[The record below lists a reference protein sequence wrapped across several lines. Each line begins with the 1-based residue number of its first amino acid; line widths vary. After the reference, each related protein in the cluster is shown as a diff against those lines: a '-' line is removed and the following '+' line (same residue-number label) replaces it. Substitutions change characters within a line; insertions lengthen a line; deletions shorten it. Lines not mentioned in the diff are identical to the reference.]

1 MKVVAVRF
9 KSGGKSYFFDPGDIE
24 LVKDDHCVV
33 ETVKG
38 IEYAQVVSDIRDV
51 DDARITVP
59 LRKVLRKA
67 TEADTKQVSDNVEKE
82 KNAYR
87 IAQEKILEHGL
98 DMKLTDVEYA
108 FDNSKIVFFFVA
120 EQRVDFRD
128 LVKDLAA
135 VFRTRIELRQIG
147 VRDEARSLGGF
158 GSCGRPLCCS
168 EFLSD
173 FVPVSIKM
181 AKEQNLSLN
190 PTKISGV
197 CGRLMCC
204 LKYEE
209 EAYEELNSTMPAL
222 GDYVA
227 TNDGMRGEVSGI
239 NVLRQIA
246 KVLVEIGDD
255 KELRDYPAGDITV
268 LRRKKGK
275 RNSSHIG
282 IAAEDSPEMLAL
294 LEDEAREKREESRN
308 NGNNKDRGNGNN
320 GGERGGDGRNR
331 NGNGGNNGDRGGGGN
346 AGGKNDRS
354 DRNNDMGSDTNVTNE
369 NRDKQNGENGQGGN
383 GQSGDRGGN
392 GQVGDRGGNNG
403 GGQNGGNRKNHR
415 NHRNRDKHRNNNN
428 GGGQNSGNAQGNG
441 GQGGNGAGSEG

>member
-1 MKVVAVRF
+1 MKVIAVRF
-9 KSGGKSYFFDPGDIE
+9 KSGGKSYFFDPGEIE
-24 LVKDDHCVV
+24 LVKDDYCIV

-67 TEADTKQVSDNVEKE
+67 TDADTKQVADNADKE

-128 LVKDLAA
+128 LVKDLAGI
-135 VFRTRIELRQIG
+135 FRTRIELRQIG

-197 CGRLMCC
+197 CGRFMCC

-275 RNSSHIG
+275 RNGSHIG
-282 IAAEDSPEMLAL
+282 LAAEDSPEMLAL
-294 LEDEAREKREESRN
+294 LEDEAREKREESRKQEN
-308 NGNNKDRGNGNN
+308 
-320 GGERGGDGRNR
+320 RGGD
-331 NGNGGNNGDRGGGGN
+331 
-346 AGGKNDRS
+346 KNDRS
-354 DRNNDMGSDTNVTNE
+354 DRKVGSQSDNNVIKE
-369 NRDKQNGENGQGGN
+369 NRDNRNNNNHGGGNRNNGNGAENGSGNSAGGN
-383 GQSGDRGGN
+383 
-392 GQVGDRGGNNG
+392 VNNG
-403 GGQNGGNRKNHR
+403 GENGGNRKNHR
-415 NHRNRDKHRNNNN
+415 NHRNRHRNGSGGGNSAGGNNGNN
-428 GGGQNSGNAQGNG
+428 GGSGGGSGN
-441 GQGGNGAGSEG
+441 GGNGAGQS

>member
-1 MKVVAVRF
+1 MKVIAVRF
-9 KSGGKSYFFDPGDIE
+9 KSGGKSYFFDPGEIE
-24 LVKDDHCVV
+24 LVKDDYCIV

-51 DDARITVP
+51 DDARITAP

-67 TEADTKQVSDNVEKE
+67 TDADTKQVADNADKE

-128 LVKDLAA
+128 LVKDLAGI
-135 VFRTRIELRQIG
+135 FRTRIELRQIG

-246 KVLVEIGDD
+246 KVLVEVGDD

-275 RNSSHIG
+275 RNGSHIG
-282 IAAEDSPEMLAL
+282 LAAEDSPEMLAL
-294 LEDEAREKREESRN
+294 LEDEAREKREESRRQDNRGGDKNDRGDRKGGSQPDNSVTKENRDNRNNNHGGSGN
-308 NGNNKDRGNGNN
+308 NGGNRTEGGNRSEGGRNNGAGSENGNSGGNAGGNNGGNRGEGGNN
-320 GGERGGDGRNR
+320 GGE
-331 NGNGGNNGDRGGGGN
+331 
-346 AGGKNDRS
+346 
-354 DRNNDMGSDTNVTNE
+354 
-369 NRDKQNGENGQGGN
+369 
-383 GQSGDRGGN
+383 
-392 GQVGDRGGNNG
+392 
-403 GGQNGGNRKNHR
+403 NGGNRKNHR
-415 NHRNRDKHRNNNN
+415 NHRNRHKNH
-428 GGGQNSGNAQGNG
+428 GGGSGN
-441 GQGGNGAGSEG
+441 GGNGAGQS

>member
-1 MKVVAVRF
+1 MKVIAVRF
-9 KSGGKSYFFDPGDIE
+9 KSGGKSYFFDPGEIE
-24 LVKDDHCVV
+24 LVKDDYCIV

-67 TEADTKQVSDNVEKE
+67 TDADTKQVADNADKE

-128 LVKDLAA
+128 LVKDLAGI
-135 VFRTRIELRQIG
+135 FRTRIELRQIG

-275 RNSSHIG
+275 RNGSHIG
-282 IAAEDSPEMLAL
+282 LAAEDSPEMLAL
-294 LEDEAREKREESRN
+294 LEDEAREKREESRKQEN
-308 NGNNKDRGNGNN
+308 
-320 GGERGGDGRNR
+320 RGGD
-331 NGNGGNNGDRGGGGN
+331 
-346 AGGKNDRS
+346 KNDRS
-354 DRNNDMGSDTNVTNE
+354 DRKGGSQSDNNVTKE
-369 NRDKQNGENGQGGN
+369 NRDNRNNNNHGGGNRNNGNGAENGSGNSAGGN
-383 GQSGDRGGN
+383 
-392 GQVGDRGGNNG
+392 VNNG
-403 GGQNGGNRKNHR
+403 GENGGNRKNHR
-415 NHRNRDKHRNNNN
+415 NHRNRHRNGSGGGNSAGGNNGNN
-428 GGGQNSGNAQGNG
+428 GGNGGGSGN
-441 GQGGNGAGSEG
+441 GGNGAGQS

>member
-1 MKVVAVRF
+1 MKVIAVRF
-9 KSGGKSYFFDPGDIE
+9 KSGGKSYFFDPGEIE
-24 LVKDDHCVV
+24 LVKDDYCIV

-51 DDARITVP
+51 DDARITAP

-67 TEADTKQVSDNVEKE
+67 TDADTKQVSDNAEKE

-128 LVKDLAA
+128 LVKDLAGI
-135 VFRTRIELRQIG
+135 FRTRIELRQIG

-158 GSCGRPLCCS
+158 GACGRPLCCS

-227 TNDGMRGEVSGI
+227 TSDGMRGEVSGI

-246 KVLVEIGDD
+246 KVLVEVGDD

-275 RNSSHIG
+275 RNGSHIG

-294 LEDEAREKREESRN
+294 LEDEARERREESRN
-308 NGNNKDRGNGNN
+308 NGDRGGDRSGKNDRGDRKEGKKNDNPVTSENRDNNKNGNN
-320 GGERGGDGRNR
+320 GNNGNNNNGGGNGKSHRNHRNR
-331 NGNGGNNGDRGGGGN
+331 HRNNNGNG
-346 AGGKNDRS
+346 A
-354 DRNNDMGSDTNVTNE
+354 
-369 NRDKQNGENGQGGN
+369 
-383 GQSGDRGGN
+383 
-392 GQVGDRGGNNG
+392 GGNNG
-403 GGQNGGNRKNHR
+403 GG
-415 NHRNRDKHRNNNN
+415 NNADND
-428 GGGQNSGNAQGNG
+428 GSGN
-441 GQGGNGAGSEG
+441 GGNGAGQS

>member
-1 MKVVAVRF
+1 MKVIAVRF

-24 LVKDDHCVV
+24 LVKDDYCIV

-67 TEADTKQVSDNVEKE
+67 TDADTKQVADNADKE

-128 LVKDLAA
+128 LVKDLAGI
-135 VFRTRIELRQIG
+135 FRTRIELRQLG

-246 KVLVEIGDD
+246 KVLVEVGDD

-275 RNSSHIG
+275 RNGSHIG
-282 IAAEDSPEMLAL
+282 LAAEDSPEMLAL
-294 LEDEAREKREESRN
+294 LEDEAREKREEGRKQDNRGGDKNDRGDRKGNSQSDAGVTKENRENRNNNNHGGNNNRNNNNAGGNNN
-308 NGNNKDRGNGNN
+308 NGNGADGNKNNENGGNGNN
-320 GGERGGDGRNR
+320 GGE
-331 NGNGGNNGDRGGGGN
+331 
-346 AGGKNDRS
+346 
-354 DRNNDMGSDTNVTNE
+354 
-369 NRDKQNGENGQGGN
+369 
-383 GQSGDRGGN
+383 
-392 GQVGDRGGNNG
+392 
-403 GGQNGGNRKNHR
+403 NGGNRKNHR
-415 NHRNRDKHRNNNN
+415 NHRGRHRNNN
-428 GGGQNSGNAQGNG
+428 GGGNGAGGNNGNG
-441 GQGGNGAGSEG
+441 GGNAGAGNNGGSGNGGNGAGQS

>member
-67 TEADTKQVSDNVEKE
+67 TEADAKQVSDNAEKE

-87 IAQEKILEHGL
+87 IAQDKILEHGL

-128 LVKDLAA
+128 LVKDLAGI
-135 VFRTRIELRQIG
+135 FRTRIELRQIG

-246 KVLVEIGDD
+246 KVLVEVGDD

-275 RNSSHIG
+275 RNGSHLEL
-282 IAAEDSPEMLAL
+282 AAEDSPEMLAL
-294 LEDEAREKREESRN
+294 LEDEARGKREENKNS
-308 NGNNKDRGNGNN
+308 GNNKDRGGNGNN
-320 GGERGGDGRNR
+320 CEGRNR
-331 NGNGGNNGDRGGGGN
+331 GGNNNGDRGNNGSKNDRGDRKSDRDSDADVAKENRDKNNNRGGNSNNGNGGNAGD
-346 AGGKNDRS
+346 D
-354 DRNNDMGSDTNVTNE
+354 
-369 NRDKQNGENGQGGN
+369 GQGG
-383 GQSGDRGGN
+383 
-392 GQVGDRGGNNG
+392 
-403 GGQNGGNRKNHR
+403 QNVGGNRNRNHR
-415 NHRNRDKHRNNNN
+415 NHRNRDKHRNNN
-428 GGGQNSGNAQGNG
+428 GGGQNGQGNNGNNG
-441 GQGGNGAGSEG
+441 GRGSNGSNGES

>member
-59 LRKVLRKA
+59 LRKVLRKT
-67 TEADTKQVSDNVEKE
+67 TEADAKQVSDNAEKE

-87 IAQEKILEHGL
+87 IAQDKILEHGL

-128 LVKDLAA
+128 LVKDLAGI
-135 VFRTRIELRQIG
+135 FRTRIELRQIG

-246 KVLVEIGDD
+246 KVLVEVGDD

-275 RNSSHIG
+275 RNGSHLEL
-282 IAAEDSPEMLAL
+282 AAEDSPEMLAL
-294 LEDEAREKREESRN
+294 LEDEARGMREEKKN
-308 NGNNKDRGNGNN
+308 NGNNKDRGGNGNN
-320 GGERGGDGRNR
+320 GEGRNR
-331 NGNGGNNGDRGGGGN
+331 GGNTNGDRGNNSGN
-346 AGGKNDRS
+346 SGGKNDRS
-354 DRNNDMGSDTNVTNE
+354 DRKNDKGSDADVVKE
-369 NRDKQNGENGQGGN
+369 NRDKNNN
-383 GQSGDRGGN
+383 RGGN
-392 GQVGDRGGNNG
+392 SNNGNGGNTG
-403 GGQNGGNRKNHR
+403 DDGRGGQNGGGNRNRNHR
-415 NHRNRDKHRNNNN
+415 NHRNRDKHRNNN
-428 GGGQNSGNAQGNG
+428 GGGQNGQGNNGNNGGNG
-441 GQGGNGAGSEG
+441 GNS

>member
-1 MKVVAVRF
+1 MKVIAVRF
-9 KSGGKSYFFDPGDIE
+9 KSGGKSYFFDPGEIE
-24 LVKDDHCVV
+24 LVKDDYCIV

-67 TEADTKQVSDNVEKE
+67 TDADTKQVADNADKE

-128 LVKDLAA
+128 LVKDLAGI
-135 VFRTRIELRQIG
+135 FRTRIELRQIG

-275 RNSSHIG
+275 RNGSHIG
-282 IAAEDSPEMLAL
+282 LAAEDSPEMLAL
-294 LEDEAREKREESRN
+294 LEDEAREKREESRKQEN
-308 NGNNKDRGNGNN
+308 
-320 GGERGGDGRNR
+320 RGGD
-331 NGNGGNNGDRGGGGN
+331 
-346 AGGKNDRS
+346 KNDRS
-354 DRNNDMGSDTNVTNE
+354 DRKGGSQSDNNVTKE
-369 NRDKQNGENGQGGN
+369 NRDNRNNNNHGGGNRNNGNGAENGSGNSAGGN
-383 GQSGDRGGN
+383 
-392 GQVGDRGGNNG
+392 VNNG
-403 GGQNGGNRKNHR
+403 GENGGNRKNHR
-415 NHRNRDKHRNNNN
+415 NHRNRHRNGSGGGNSAGGNNGNN
-428 GGGQNSGNAQGNG
+428 GGNGGGSGNG
-441 GQGGNGAGSEG
+441 GDGAGQS

>member
-1 MKVVAVRF
+1 MMKVIAVRF
-9 KSGGKSYFFDPGDIE
+9 KSGGKSYFFDPGEIE
-24 LVKDDHCVV
+24 LVKDDYCIV

-67 TEADTKQVSDNVEKE
+67 TEADTKQVADNADKE

-128 LVKDLAA
+128 LVKDLAGI
-135 VFRTRIELRQIG
+135 FRTRIELRQIG

-246 KVLVEIGDD
+246 KVLVEVGDD

-275 RNSSHIG
+275 RNGSHIG
-282 IAAEDSPEMLAL
+282 LAAEDSPEMLAL
-294 LEDEAREKREESRN
+294 LEDEAREKREENRN
-308 NGNNKDRGNGNN
+308 NGNRGGDRNDRGDRKPDRQSDNNVTKENRDGGRNNNNGNN
-320 GGERGGDGRNR
+320 GGNNNRGGAGGNGADGAG
-331 NGNGGNNGDRGGGGN
+331 NGNGG
-346 AGGKNDRS
+346 
-354 DRNNDMGSDTNVTNE
+354 
-369 NRDKQNGENGQGGN
+369 GE
-383 GQSGDRGGN
+383 
-392 GQVGDRGGNNG
+392 
-403 GGQNGGNRKNHR
+403 NGGNRKNHR
-415 NHRNRDKHRNNNN
+415 HRNRHKNNN
-428 GGGQNSGNAQGNG
+428 GGNNGNG
-441 GQGGNGAGSEG
+441 GGSGNGGNGAGQS

>member
-128 LVKDLAA
+128 LVKDLAGI
-135 VFRTRIELRQIG
+135 FRTRIELRQIG

-275 RNSSHIG
+275 RNGSHIG

-308 NGNNKDRGNGNN
+308 NGNNKDRGGNN
-320 GGERGGDGRNR
+320 GGGNR
-331 NGNGGNNGDRGGGGN
+331 NGNGGNNGDRGNGN

-354 DRNNDMGSDTNVTNE
+354 DRNNDKGSDANVTNE

-383 GQSGDRGGN
+383 DRG
-392 GQVGDRGGNNG
+392 GDRGGNNG

-428 GGGQNSGNAQGNG
+428 GGGQNGGN
-441 GQGGNGAGSEG
+441 QGGNGAGSEG

>member
-1 MKVVAVRF
+1 MKVIAVRF
-9 KSGGKSYFFDPGDIE
+9 KSGGKSYFFDPGEIE
-24 LVKDDHCVV
+24 LVKDDYCIV

-67 TEADTKQVSDNVEKE
+67 TDADTKQVADNADKE

-128 LVKDLAA
+128 LVKDLAGI
-135 VFRTRIELRQIG
+135 FRTRIELRQIG

-246 KVLVEIGDD
+246 KVLVEVGDD

-275 RNSSHIG
+275 RNGSHIG
-282 IAAEDSPEMLAL
+282 LAAEDSPEMLAL
-294 LEDEAREKREESRN
+294 LEDEAREKSEENRKPDNRGDKNDRGDRKGGSQSDNGVTKENRDNNRNGNNGNNNSGNNGGNRN
-308 NGNNKDRGNGNN
+308 NGNGAENGGGSRAGANN
-320 GGERGGDGRNR
+320 GGN
-331 NGNGGNNGDRGGGGN
+331 GGN
-346 AGGKNDRS
+346 AGG
-354 DRNNDMGSDTNVTNE
+354 NNG
-369 NRDKQNGENGQGGN
+369 
-383 GQSGDRGGN
+383 
-392 GQVGDRGGNNG
+392 NG
-403 GGQNGGNRKNHR
+403 GGENGGNRRNHR
-415 NHRNRDKHRNNNN
+415 NHRNRHRNGSGGGNNAGGNNGNN
-428 GGGQNSGNAQGNG
+428 GGAGNG
-441 GQGGNGAGSEG
+441 GGSGNGGNGAGQS

>member
-1 MKVVAVRF
+1 MMKVIAVRF
-9 KSGGKSYFFDPGDIE
+9 KSGGKSYFFDPGEIE
-24 LVKDDHCVV
+24 LVKDDYCIV

-67 TEADTKQVSDNVEKE
+67 TDADTKQVADNADKE

-128 LVKDLAA
+128 LVKDLAGI
-135 VFRTRIELRQIG
+135 FRTRIELRQIG

-246 KVLVEIGDD
+246 KVLVEVGDD

-275 RNSSHIG
+275 RNGSHIG
-282 IAAEDSPEMLAL
+282 LAAEDSPEMLAL
-294 LEDEAREKREESRN
+294 LEDEAREKSEENRKPDNRGDKNDRGDRKGGSQSDNGVTKENRDNNRNGNNGNNNSGNNGGNRN
-308 NGNNKDRGNGNN
+308 NGNGAENGGGSRAGANN
-320 GGERGGDGRNR
+320 GGN
-331 NGNGGNNGDRGGGGN
+331 GGN
-346 AGGKNDRS
+346 AGG
-354 DRNNDMGSDTNVTNE
+354 NNG
-369 NRDKQNGENGQGGN
+369 
-383 GQSGDRGGN
+383 
-392 GQVGDRGGNNG
+392 NG
-403 GGQNGGNRKNHR
+403 GGENGGNRRNHR
-415 NHRNRDKHRNNNN
+415 NHRNRHRNGSGGGNNAGGNNGNN
-428 GGGQNSGNAQGNG
+428 GGAGNG
-441 GQGGNGAGSEG
+441 GGSGNGGNGAGQS

>member
-1 MKVVAVRF
+1 MMKVIAVRF
-9 KSGGKSYFFDPGDIE
+9 KSGGKSYFFDPGEIE
-24 LVKDDHCVV
+24 LVKDDYCIV

-67 TEADTKQVSDNVEKE
+67 TDADTKQVADNADKE

-128 LVKDLAA
+128 LVKDLAGI
-135 VFRTRIELRQIG
+135 FRTRIELRQIG

-275 RNSSHIG
+275 RNGSHIG
-282 IAAEDSPEMLAL
+282 LAAEDSPEMLAL
-294 LEDEAREKREESRN
+294 LEDEAREKREESRKQEN
-308 NGNNKDRGNGNN
+308 
-320 GGERGGDGRNR
+320 RGGD
-331 NGNGGNNGDRGGGGN
+331 
-346 AGGKNDRS
+346 KNDRS
-354 DRNNDMGSDTNVTNE
+354 DRKVGSQSDNNVIKE
-369 NRDKQNGENGQGGN
+369 NRDNRNNNNHGGGNRNNGNGAENGSGNSAGGN
-383 GQSGDRGGN
+383 
-392 GQVGDRGGNNG
+392 VNNG
-403 GGQNGGNRKNHR
+403 GENGGNRKNHR
-415 NHRNRDKHRNNNN
+415 NHRNRHRNGSGGGNSAGGNNGNN
-428 GGGQNSGNAQGNG
+428 GGSGGGSGN
-441 GQGGNGAGSEG
+441 GGNGAGQS

>member
-1 MKVVAVRF
+1 MKVIAVRF

-24 LVKDDHCVV
+24 LVKDDYCIV

-67 TEADTKQVSDNVEKE
+67 TDADTKQVADNADKE

-128 LVKDLAA
+128 LVKDLAGI
-135 VFRTRIELRQIG
+135 FRTRIELRQIG

-246 KVLVEIGDD
+246 KVLVEVGDD

-275 RNSSHIG
+275 RNGSHIG
-282 IAAEDSPEMLAL
+282 LAAEDSPEMLAL
-294 LEDEAREKREESRN
+294 LEDEAREKREENRKADNRGDKNDRGDRKGGNQSDNGVTKENRDNNRNGNNGSNNGGNRN
-308 NGNNKDRGNGNN
+308 NGNGAEN
-320 GGERGGDGRNR
+320 GGGSRAGAD
-331 NGNGGNNGDRGGGGN
+331 NGGNGGN
-346 AGGKNDRS
+346 AGG
-354 DRNNDMGSDTNVTNE
+354 NNG
-369 NRDKQNGENGQGGN
+369 
-383 GQSGDRGGN
+383 
-392 GQVGDRGGNNG
+392 NG
-403 GGQNGGNRKNHR
+403 GGENGGNRKNHR
-415 NHRNRDKHRNNNN
+415 NHRNRHRNGSGGGNNAGGNNGNN
-428 GGGQNSGNAQGNG
+428 GGAGNG
-441 GQGGNGAGSEG
+441 GGSGNGGNGAGQS

>member
-275 RNSSHIG
+275 RNGSHIG

-308 NGNNKDRGNGNN
+308 NGNNKDRGGNN
-320 GGERGGDGRNR
+320 GGGNR
-331 NGNGGNNGDRGGGGN
+331 NGNGGNNGDRGNGN

-354 DRNNDMGSDTNVTNE
+354 DRNNDKGSDANVTNE

-383 GQSGDRGGN
+383 GQG
-392 GQVGDRGGNNG
+392 GDRGGNNG

-428 GGGQNSGNAQGNG
+428 GGGQNGGN
-441 GQGGNGAGSEG
+441 QGGNGAGSEG

>member
-1 MKVVAVRF
+1 MKVIAVRF
-9 KSGGKSYFFDPGDIE
+9 KSGGKSYFFDPGEIE
-24 LVKDDHCVV
+24 LVKDDYCIV

-67 TEADTKQVSDNVEKE
+67 TDADTKQVADNADKE

-128 LVKDLAA
+128 LVKDLAGI
-135 VFRTRIELRQIG
+135 FRTRIELRQIG

-275 RNSSHIG
+275 RNGSHIG
-282 IAAEDSPEMLAL
+282 LAAEDSPEMLAL
-294 LEDEAREKREESRN
+294 LEDEAREKREESRKQEN
-308 NGNNKDRGNGNN
+308 
-320 GGERGGDGRNR
+320 RGGD
-331 NGNGGNNGDRGGGGN
+331 
-346 AGGKNDRS
+346 KNDRS
-354 DRNNDMGSDTNVTNE
+354 DRKGGSQSDNNVTKE
-369 NRDKQNGENGQGGN
+369 NRDNRNNNNHGGGNRNNGNGAENGSGNSAGGN
-383 GQSGDRGGN
+383 
-392 GQVGDRGGNNG
+392 VNNG
-403 GGQNGGNRKNHR
+403 GENGGNRKNHR
-415 NHRNRDKHRNNNN
+415 NHRNRHRNGSGGGGNSGNN
-428 GGGQNSGNAQGNG
+428 GGNGGGSGN
-441 GQGGNGAGSEG
+441 GGNGAGQS

>member
-1 MKVVAVRF
+1 MKVIAVRF
-9 KSGGKSYFFDPGDIE
+9 KTGGKSYFFDPGDID
-24 LVKDDHCVV
+24 LKKDDHCIV

-38 IEYAQVVSDIRDV
+38 IEYALVVSDIQDV
-51 DDARITVP
+51 DESRITIP
-59 LRKVLRKA
+59 LRKVMRKA
-67 TEADTKQVSDNVEKE
+67 TDADDRQVAENVSRE
-82 KNAYR
+82 KNAYH
-87 IAQEKILEHGL
+87 IAQEKIAEHGL

-128 LVKDLAA
+128 LVKDLAGI
-135 VFRTRIELRQIG
+135 FRTRIELRQIG

-227 TNDGMRGEVSGI
+227 TSDGMRGEVSSI

-246 KVLVEIGDD
+246 KVLVENGDD
-255 KELRDYPAGDITV
+255 KELRDYPASDITV

-275 RNSSHIG
+275 RGGSHAS
-282 IAAEDSPEMLAL
+282 IAAEDSPEMLKL
-294 LEDEAREKREESRN
+294 LEDEAREKKSENNHNNKPSGSEQGGKKDHQDKNRSGNQGGNQGGNRDKKPHNN
-308 NGNNKDRGNGNN
+308 NGKN
-320 GGERGGDGRNR
+320 EGRNR
-331 NGNGGNNGDRGGGGN
+331 DRH
-346 AGGKNDRS
+346 GK
-354 DRNNDMGSDTNVTNE
+354 GE
-369 NRDKQNGENGQGGN
+369 RDKQSGGEQ
-383 GQSGDRGGN
+383 GQS
-392 GQVGDRGGNNG
+392 
-403 GGQNGGNRKNHR
+403 
-415 NHRNRDKHRNNNN
+415 
-428 GGGQNSGNAQGNG
+428 
-441 GQGGNGAGSEG
+441 

>member
-1 MKVVAVRF
+1 MKVIAVRF
-9 KSGGKSYFFDPGDIE
+9 KTGGKSYFFDPADID
-24 LVKDDHCVV
+24 LKKDDHCIV

-38 IEYAQVVSDIRDV
+38 IEYALVVSDIQDV
-51 DDARITVP
+51 DESRITVP

-67 TEADTKQVSDNVEKE
+67 TDADDRQVAENASRE

-87 IAQEKILEHGL
+87 IAQEKIAEHGL

-128 LVKDLAA
+128 LVKDLAGI
-135 VFRTRIELRQIG
+135 FRTRIELRQIG

-158 GSCGRPLCCS
+158 GACGRPLCCS

-227 TNDGMRGEVSGI
+227 TSDGMRGEVSSI

-246 KVLVEIGDD
+246 KVLVENGDD
-255 KELRDYPAGDITV
+255 KELRDYPAADITV

-275 RNSSHIG
+275 RGGSHAS

-294 LEDEAREKREESRN
+294 LEDEAREKKSENNRN
-308 NGNNKDRGNGNN
+308 NKPSGSEQGGKKDHQDKN
-320 GGERGGDGRNR
+320 RGGNQ
-331 NGNGGNNGDRGGGGN
+331 GGNRDKKPHNN
-346 AGGKNDRS
+346 NGKND
-354 DRNNDMGSDTNVTNE
+354 N
-369 NRDKQNGENGQGGN
+369 
-383 GQSGDRGGN
+383 
-392 GQVGDRGGNNG
+392 
-403 GGQNGGNRKNHR
+403 
-415 NHRNRDKHRNNNN
+415 RNRDKRGKGERDKQS
-428 GGGQNSGNAQGNG
+428 GGESGQS
-441 GQGGNGAGSEG
+441 

>member
-1 MKVVAVRF
+1 MKVIAVRF

-24 LVKDDHCVV
+24 LVKDDYCIV

-67 TEADTKQVSDNVEKE
+67 TDADTKQVADNADKE

-128 LVKDLAA
+128 LVKDLAGI
-135 VFRTRIELRQIG
+135 FRTRIELRQIG

-246 KVLVEIGDD
+246 KVLVEVGDD
-255 KELRDYPAGDITV
+255 KELKDYPAGDITV

-275 RNSSHIG
+275 RNGSHIG
-282 IAAEDSPEMLAL
+282 LAAEDSPEMLAL
-294 LEDEAREKREESRN
+294 LEDEAREKREEGRKQDNRGGDKNDRGDRKGNNQSDTGVTKENRENKNNNNHGGNNNRNNNNTGGNNN
-308 NGNNKDRGNGNN
+308 NGNDADGNKNNEN
-320 GGERGGDGRNR
+320 GGE
-331 NGNGGNNGDRGGGGN
+331 
-346 AGGKNDRS
+346 
-354 DRNNDMGSDTNVTNE
+354 
-369 NRDKQNGENGQGGN
+369 
-383 GQSGDRGGN
+383 
-392 GQVGDRGGNNG
+392 
-403 GGQNGGNRKNHR
+403 NGGNRKNHR
-415 NHRNRDKHRNNNN
+415 NHRGRHRNNN
-428 GGGQNSGNAQGNG
+428 GGSGN
-441 GQGGNGAGSEG
+441 GGNGAGQS

>member
-1 MKVVAVRF
+1 MKVIAVRF
-9 KSGGKSYFFDPGDIE
+9 KSGGKSYFFDPGEIE
-24 LVKDDHCVV
+24 LVKDDYCIV

-67 TEADTKQVSDNVEKE
+67 TEADTKQVADNADKE

-128 LVKDLAA
+128 LVKDLAGI
-135 VFRTRIELRQIG
+135 FRTRIELRQIG

-246 KVLVEIGDD
+246 KVLVEVGDD

-275 RNSSHIG
+275 RNGSHIG
-282 IAAEDSPEMLAL
+282 LAAEDSPEMLAL
-294 LEDEAREKREESRN
+294 LEDEAREKREENRN
-308 NGNNKDRGNGNN
+308 NGNRGGDRNDRGDRKPDRQSDNNVTKENRDGGRNNNNGNN
-320 GGERGGDGRNR
+320 GGNNNRGGAGGNGADGAG
-331 NGNGGNNGDRGGGGN
+331 NGNGG
-346 AGGKNDRS
+346 
-354 DRNNDMGSDTNVTNE
+354 
-369 NRDKQNGENGQGGN
+369 GE
-383 GQSGDRGGN
+383 
-392 GQVGDRGGNNG
+392 
-403 GGQNGGNRKNHR
+403 NGGNRKNHR
-415 NHRNRDKHRNNNN
+415 HRNRHKNNN
-428 GGGQNSGNAQGNG
+428 GGNNGNG
-441 GQGGNGAGSEG
+441 GGSGNGGNGAGQS

>member
-1 MKVVAVRF
+1 M
-9 KSGGKSYFFDPGDIE
+9 
-24 LVKDDHCVV
+24 
-33 ETVKG
+33 
-38 IEYAQVVSDIRDV
+38 

-67 TEADTKQVSDNVEKE
+67 TEADTKQVADNADKE

-128 LVKDLAA
+128 LVKDLAGI
-135 VFRTRIELRQIG
+135 FRTRIELRQIG

-246 KVLVEIGDD
+246 KVLVEVGDD

-275 RNSSHIG
+275 RNGSHIG
-282 IAAEDSPEMLAL
+282 LAAEDSPEMLAL
-294 LEDEAREKREESRN
+294 LEDEAREKREENRN
-308 NGNNKDRGNGNN
+308 NGNRGGDRNDRGDRKPDRQSDNNVTKENRDGGRNNNNGNN
-320 GGERGGDGRNR
+320 GGNNNRGGAGGNGADGAG
-331 NGNGGNNGDRGGGGN
+331 NGNGG
-346 AGGKNDRS
+346 
-354 DRNNDMGSDTNVTNE
+354 
-369 NRDKQNGENGQGGN
+369 GE
-383 GQSGDRGGN
+383 
-392 GQVGDRGGNNG
+392 
-403 GGQNGGNRKNHR
+403 NGGNRKNHR
-415 NHRNRDKHRNNNN
+415 HRNRHKNNN
-428 GGGQNSGNAQGNG
+428 GGNNGNG
-441 GQGGNGAGSEG
+441 GGSGNGGNGAGQS